1 MKHLKKWLVL
11 SVILLFLSVA
21 KAKNTSEVT
30 VQSPLDTIKYRVLVA
45 VDKAG
50 VEHWG
55 GKKAYQA
62 KLNTFFGQMND
73 FWNKA
78 GEGRFKYYFR
88 YVPDLQV
95 IYSCSSRQLENIYRK
110 SVQ

>member
-1 MKHLKKWLVL
+1 MKHWKKWLTL
-11 SVILLFLSVA
+11 PAILLFFSVA
-21 KAKNTSEVT
+21 KAENSPETI
-30 VQSPLDTIKYRVLVA
+30 VQHPLDTIEYRVFVA

-78 GEGRFKYYFR
+78 GKGRFKY
-88 YVPDLQV
+88 
-95 IYSCSSRQLENIYRK
+95 
-110 SVQ
+110 